1 MAEEQGKI
9 YFRTGLDNS
18 QLRSGA
24 NEAKSLLHGIGDS
37 AADEGERIE
46 ESFRNIGKAV
56 AGVFAVSQVKDFVV
70 NVAKVRGEFQQLEMS
85 FKTLLGSA
93 DKADSLMSQLIN
105 TAMIT
110 PFGMSDIAKASKQLL
125 AYGVA
130 AEDVNDTL
138 IRLGD
143 IAAGLSIPI
152 GDLAYLYGTTMVQ
165 GRLFTQDLRQFT
177 GRGIPLTEELA
188 KQFKVAKEKVGEL
201 VTAGK
206 VGFPEVQKAIISL
219 TSEGSKFGGLMA
231 AQSKTITGQ
240 ISNLEDAI
248 EQMVNNIGKQSEGV
262 ISGAIGAVS
271 GLVENYEK
279 VGKAIAEVIAAYGV
293 YKATII
299 TLSAIEKLRYQ
310 ATLAQMAG
318 MTKMQAVTDVLRT
331 KTAALNTVLAK
342 NPYVLV
348 GAAVAALAVGIYKL
362 ATAQTDAEK
371 AQAKLNKTTA
381 EYQKSVTSER
391 IQIDSL
397 FARLKAAKEGTEEYE
412 AAKKAIIS
420 QYGSYLTGLGK
431 EVEALQDVEG
441 AYKAI
446 TTAAVEA
453 AKARALEKATSGA
466 ADTYADKEVSAKKS
480 VRELL
485 QKQFGDRKGED
496 GLSLA
501 ETYYWKIVPVI
512 EGKEEMTDE
521 LRDVVGQFDSLVFTG
536 GGMFGGGS
544 SYTDNALR
552 KQLNA
557 AAEARKIYNDTMAEA
572 NRLYGSST
580 ATKTDTA
587 TEEDKDGE
595 PTKVI
600 KDKAYWKKY
609 KEEQEGLLEAME
621 DAQLNTEEAARIR
634 ANIALAQGKIDAYS
648 VDTKT
653 KTATADKTADTAA
666 ERDSRLQGKN
676 SERAMAAKENALAI
690 REAEIEGMKEG
701 YAKEEAEAQLEYDR
715 LMLANEKRQEEM
727 VERLRDIKVLEWQKA
742 NPNGSKADELAYRD
756 TITAADLSGEEKTQ
770 LEAYAQYAADTQ
782 VRRNREALETMLAD
796 VRDYNQQREAVDREY
811 YAALSQMY
819 TDWNAGTK
827 TGTTLREGVTQGNVS
842 ELSRNR
848 DEVLNAI
855 DTEFASREASFEA
868 WCEQI
873 ADASLEQLKKVL
885 SDAQAELDRLE
896 KSGTADSKQLAAA
909 RAKVT
914 AAQKALNKETAK
926 TDVGVSKRSIKEWED
941 LYKTLGECVG
951 EFEEI
956 GDAVGG
962 TAGEIISTAG
972 TIATSTLSM
981 INGIVQLVSMS
992 SASMTATAATA
1003 ATAIS
1008 TVEKASVILT
1018 VISAAL
1024 SIAMAIANLFNQ
1036 DKSKQ
1041 EEIESLQERV
1051 DDLRYSLE
1059 HPEIENMKRNWDDS
1073 VRVVGEAYSEMAQAR
1088 DEYEAAAK
1096 KALWTGIWAT
1106 TRPETLASPFLTAAT
1121 IINTIQERRALK
1133 EDFSRKRTEL
1143 LNAAVSGLT
1152 DTYAKLGY
1160 TVDKA
1165 LGSKQYANTREQL
1178 ENIAEQQL
1186 LIQEQLD
1193 LEQSKKKSDSGTI
1206 KDLEQQIEELGQ
1218 EAVALI
1224 NDIVEDII
1232 GGSAS
1237 DIASELGDAFFEAF
1251 QEGEDYAEAWG
1262 DKVNDIVADIMKRML
1277 VQKFLEEPLGE
1288 IFNKYKSKWFPNG
1301 DGTMALDAVIGSM
1314 GSFAD
1319 DLNAVGEDF
1328 AEIWE
1333 NLPDSV
1339 KNAFTVTGEASREAS
1354 EKGIATASQDSV
1366 DELNGRMTAVQGH
1379 TYSISENTK
1388 LLVSN
1393 TGAILTSVLAIESN
1407 TDRLATVETNLK
1419 AVKDTLNDIS
1429 LKGLKIK

>member
-9 YFRTGLDNS
+9 YFKSGLDNS

-24 NEAKSLLHGIGDS
+24 NEAKSLLHGIGDT

-46 ESFRNIGKAV
+46 ESFKSLGKTV
-56 AGVFAVSQVKDFVV
+56 AGVFAISQVKDFAV

-93 DKADSLMSQLIN
+93 DKADALMNQLIN

-188 KQFKVAKEKVGEL
+188 NQFGVAKEKVGEL

-231 AQSKTITGQ
+231 AQSQTITGQ
-240 ISNLEDAI
+240 ISNLEDAV
-248 EQMVNNIGKQSEGV
+248 EQMINNIGKQSEGF
-262 ISGAIGAVS
+262 ISGAIGAVA

-279 VGKAIAEVIAAYGV
+279 VGKVIAEVIAAYGV
-293 YKATII
+293 YKATVI
-299 TLSAIEKLRYQ
+299 TLTTIENLRYQ

-318 MTKMQAVTDVLRT
+318 MTKMQAVTDVLKA

-342 NPYVLV
+342 NPYVLI
-348 GAAVAALAVGIYKL
+348 GAAVAALAVGVYKL
-362 ATAQTDAEK
+362 ATAQTEAEK
-371 AQAKLNKTTA
+371 AQAKLNKTTT
-381 EYQKSVTSER
+381 EYNKSVTSER
-391 IQIDSL
+391 VQIDSL
-397 FARLKAAKEGTEEYE
+397 FARLKAAKKGTEEYE

-446 TTAAVEA
+446 TTAAIDA
-453 AKARALEKATSGA
+453 AKARALEKATGDA
-466 ADTYADKEVSAKKS
+466 ADTYADKEVSSKKT

-485 QKQFGDRKGED
+485 LKQFGDQKGED

-521 LRDVVGQFDSLVFTG
+521 LRDVVGQFDRLVFSG
-536 GGMFGGGS
+536 GGMFGGGT
-544 SYTDNALR
+544 SYTDNALK
-552 KQLNA
+552 KQLDA
-557 AAEARKIYNDTMAEA
+557 AAQARQIYNDTMAEA
-572 NRLYGSST
+572 NRLYGSSKSGKEET
-580 ATKTDTA
+580 TDKEA
-587 TEEDKDGE
+587 ADE
-595 PTKVI
+595 PAKVV

-609 KEEQEGLLEAME
+609 KEEQEALLDAME
-621 DAQLNTEEAARIR
+621 DVQLNTEEAARIR
-634 ANIALAQGKIDAYS
+634 ANIALAQSKIDAYS
-648 VDTKT
+648 TD
-653 KTATADKTADTAA
+653 KTAKTTTDKTADTAA
-666 ERDSRLQGKN
+666 EREASLN
-676 SERAMAAKENALAI
+676 SKLAERTMAAKENALAI

-727 VERLRDIKVLEWQKA
+727 VERLRDIKVLEWQKE
-742 NPNGSKADELAYRD
+742 NPNGSKADEIAYRG
-756 TITAADLSGEEKTQ
+756 TISADDLTEEEKTQ
-770 LEAYAQYAADTQ
+770 LEAYAQYASETL
-782 VRRNREALETMLAD
+782 VRRNKEALDTMLAD

-819 TDWNAGTK
+819 TDWNAETK
-827 TGTTLREGVTQGNVS
+827 TGETLREGVTQGNVS
-842 ELSRNR
+842 ELSRDR
-848 DEVLNAI
+848 DEALNSI
-855 DTEFASREASFEA
+855 DSEFASREASFEA

-885 SDAQAELDRLE
+885 ADAQAELDKLE
-896 KSGTADSKQLAAA
+896 KSGTADAKALASA
-909 RAKVT
+909 RAKVAT
-914 AAQKALNKETAK
+914 AQKAVNKETAK

-941 LYKTLGECVG
+941 LYKTLGECVDG
-951 EFEEI
+951 FEEI

-962 TAGEIISTAG
+962 TAGEIITTAG

-1041 EEIESLQERV
+1041 EEIENLQERI
-1051 DDLRYSLE
+1051 DELRYSLE
-1059 HPEIENMKRNWDDS
+1059 HPEIENMKRNWGDS
-1073 VRVVGEAYSEMAQAR
+1073 VQVVGEAYSEMAKAR
-1088 DEYEAAAK
+1088 DEYDAAAK

-1106 TRPETLASPFLTAAT
+1106 TRPETLASPWLTAGAIIAT
-1121 IINTIQERRALK
+1121 VQERRALK
-1133 EDFSRKRTEL
+1133 EDYARKRTEL
-1143 LNAAVSGLT
+1143 LNKAVSGLA
-1152 DTYAKLGY
+1152 DAYANVGY
-1160 TVDKA
+1160 TADKA
-1165 LGSKQYANTREQL
+1165 LGTQRYANTREQL
-1178 ENIAEQQL
+1178 ENLTEQML
-1186 LIQEQLD
+1186 LTQEQID
-1193 LEQSKKKSDSGTI
+1193 LEQSKKDSDDGTI
-1206 KDLEQQIEELGQ
+1206 KEYEQQIEELGQ
-1218 EAVALI
+1218 EAAALI
-1224 NDIVEDII
+1224 NDLVEDII
-1232 GGSAS
+1232 GGSAD
-1237 DIASELGDAFFEAF
+1237 DIASELGDAFFDAF
-1251 QEGEDYAEAWG
+1251 QAGEDYAEAWG

-1314 GSFAD
+1314 GDFAA
-1319 DLNAVGEDF
+1319 DLNAVGADF

-1339 KNAFTVTGEASREAS
+1339 KNVFTVTDEASREAS
-1354 EKGIATASQDSV
+1354 EKGIATASQESV

-1388 LLVSN
+1388 LLVAN

-1407 TDRLATVETNLK
+1407 TDRLAAVETNLK

>member
-24 NEAKSLLHGIGDS
+24 NEAKSLLHGIGNS

-46 ESFRNIGKAV
+46 ESFRSIGKAV

-93 DKADSLMSQLIN
+93 DKADALMSQLIN

-110 PFGMSDIAKASKQLL
+110 PLGMSDIANASKQLL

-152 GDLAYLYGTTMVQ
+152 GDLSYLYGTTMVQ

-188 KQFKVAKEKVGEL
+188 KQFGVTKDKVGEL

-231 AQSKTITGQ
+231 AQSQTITGQ

-248 EQMVNNIGKQSEGV
+248 EQMVNNIGKESEGF

-271 GLVENYEK
+271 SLVENYEK
-279 VGKAIAEVIAAYGV
+279 VGKVIAEVIAAYGA
-293 YKATII
+293 YKATVM
-299 TLSAIEKLRYQ
+299 TLSAIENLRYQ

-342 NPYVLV
+342 NPYVIV

-371 AQAKLNKTTA
+371 AQAKLNKTTQ

-391 IQIDSL
+391 VQIDSL
-397 FARLKAAKEGTEEYE
+397 FARLKAAKEGTEAYE

-466 ADTYADKEVSAKKS
+466 ADTYAEKEVAAKKS

-485 QKQFGDRKGED
+485 KKQFGEQKGDD
-496 GLSLA
+496 GISLA
-501 ETYYWKIVPVI
+501 ETYYWKIVPVL
-512 EGKEEMTDE
+512 EGKEELTDE
-521 LRDVVGQFDSLVFTG
+521 LREVVGQFDSIGFSG
-536 GGMFGGGS
+536 GGMFGGGA
-544 SYTDNALR
+544 SYTYNNLQ
-552 KQLNA
+552 KQLDA
-557 AAEARKIYNDTMAEA
+557 AAQARKIYDDTMAEA

-580 ATKTDTA
+580 AEKTDTE
-587 TEEDKDGE
+587 TEEESGE
-595 PTKVI
+595 PAKVI
-600 KDKAYWKKY
+600 RDKAYWKKY
-609 KEEQEGLLEAME
+609 KEEQEGLLEAMD

-634 ANIALAQGKIDAYS
+634 ANIALAQGKLDAYS
-648 VDTKT
+648 TTGAKT
-653 KTATADKTADTAA
+653 TAVDKTADTAA
-666 ERDSRLQGKN
+666 ELESQLQGKN
-676 SERAMAAKENALAI
+676 SERAMAARENALAI

-701 YAKEEAEAQLEYDR
+701 YAKEEAEAKLEYDR

-727 VERLRDIKVLEWQKA
+727 VERLRDIKVLEWQRE
-742 NPNGSKADELAYRD
+742 NPNGSKADELAYRE
-756 TITAADLSGEEKTQ
+756 TVTAADLSGEEKSQ
-770 LEAYAQYAADTQ
+770 LEAYAQYAAETL

-811 YAALSQMY
+811 FDALSQMY
-819 TDWNAGTK
+819 TDWDSGTK
-827 TGTTLREGVTQGNVS
+827 SGTTLREGVTQGNVS

-848 DEVLNAI
+848 DEALNAI
-855 DTEFASREASFEA
+855 DSEFASREASFEA
-868 WCEQI
+868 WCDQI
-873 ADASLEQLKKVL
+873 AGASLEQLKKIL
-885 SDAQAELDRLE
+885 SEAQAELDKME
-896 KSGTADSKQLAAA
+896 KSGTADSQQLAAA

-914 AAQKALNKETAK
+914 SAQKALNKETAK
-926 TDVGVSKRSIKEWED
+926 TDVGVGKRSIKEWED
-941 LYKTLGECVG
+941 LYKTLGECVDG
-951 EFEEI
+951 FEEI

-972 TIATSTLSM
+972 TVATSTLSM

-992 SASMTATAATA
+992 SASMAATAATA
-1003 ATAIS
+1003 GTAIS

-1018 VISAAL
+1018 VISAAMQV
-1024 SIAMAIANLFNQ
+1024 AMTIANLFNS
-1036 DKSKQ
+1036 DKQRKK
-1041 EEIESLQERV
+1041 EIEALQSRIDELQWMLDNADIVRLQENTGSAV
-1051 DDLRYSLE
+1051 DE
-1059 HPEIENMKRNWDDS
+1059 
-1073 VRVVGEAYSEMAQAR
+1073 VTEAYGRYTAAVKEAYVEQYNAMVQQRQAM
-1088 DEYEAAAK
+1088 AAAGTQANLNAYNIDVNAIK
-1096 KALWTGIWAT
+1096 
-1106 TRPETLASPFLTAAT
+1106 TA
-1121 IINTIQERRALK
+1121 ALK
-1133 EDFSRKRTEL
+1133 EQVNSL
-1143 LNAAVSGLT
+1143 
-1152 DTYAKLGY
+1152 AKAYGNLAY
-1160 TVDKA
+1160 TADKA
-1165 LGSKQYANTREQL
+1165 LGESKWDSAKAQL
-1178 ENIAEQQL
+1178 ENIAEQQI
-1186 LIQEQLD
+1186 LIAGQIE
-1193 LEQSKKKSDSGTI
+1193 EERSKKKSDDSAI
-1206 KDLEQQIEELGQ
+1206 DEYEQKLMELKEQ
-1218 EAVALI
+1218 ALSII
-1224 NDIVEDII
+1224 NDMVEDII

-1237 DIASELGDAFFEAF
+1237 DIATQLGDAFIEAF
-1251 QEGEDYAEAWG
+1251 QNGEDAAEAWG
-1262 DKVNDIVADIMKRML
+1262 DKVNDIVADILKRML
-1277 VQKFLEEPLGE
+1277 IQKFLEEPLGK
-1288 IFNKYKSKWFPNG
+1288 IFDQYKAKWFP
-1301 DGTMALDAVIGSM
+1301 DGEFAGIDAVVDSM
-1314 GSFAD
+1314 GGFAA
-1319 DLNAVGEDF
+1319 DLGAVGEDF
-1328 AEIWE
+1328 AAIWD

-1339 KNAFTVTGEASREAS
+1339 KNMFTVTGTASREAS

-1388 LLVSN
+1388 LLVAN
-1393 TGAILTSVLAIESN
+1393 TGAILASVLAIESN
-1407 TDRLATVETNLK
+1407 TDRLAAVETNLK